1 MSEYRKEIENSSG
14 NQNVLTYTMV
24 SATVLGFNG
33 KRFLVEDG
41 VELLSIS
48 HVIY

>member
-24 SATVLGFNG
+24 SATVLSFNG
-33 KRFLVEDG
+33 KTFLVEDG
-41 VELLSIS
+41 VEL
-48 HVIY
+48 